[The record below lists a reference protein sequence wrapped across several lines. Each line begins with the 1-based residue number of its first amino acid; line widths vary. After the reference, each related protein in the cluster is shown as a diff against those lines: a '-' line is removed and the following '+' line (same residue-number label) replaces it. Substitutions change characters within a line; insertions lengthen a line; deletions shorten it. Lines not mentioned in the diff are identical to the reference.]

1 MKPSGPPTP
10 PSGPRVI
17 YWHRTDLRL
26 HDSPALHTALSLF
39 PSVLIPLWTWDP
51 HYVFRVPVGANRWR
65 FLLECQTD
73 LSSSYTALNSKQKL
87 HVVRGNPVTILPLLW
102 RKWRITHLVFEA
114 DTDAYARERDAA
126 VCALAETAG
135 VEVIV
140 KQGRTLFDPDELV
153 RLNKG
158 PTMSI
163 TQVQKASAKIKGGIP
178 RPLEAP
184 SWLPD
189 PGSKEEMDLSDMKA
203 KYQRPELEPDVNASI
218 RTQGD
223 GDAQYA
229 SLMGPNGD
237 FSVPTL
243 VELGIDPADAMTP
256 HRGGENVALAVL
268 ASHCADD
275 EYVGR
280 FEKPKTAPTQFEPAA
295 TLLLSP
301 HHHFGSLSIRRTW
314 WDVQDV
320 LERRRKEGKKGDSKM
335 PENLEGQLLFR
346 DMYFGAQASLGHGF
360 ARTVGNKVARFV
372 DWHLQSSLKEVD
384 VGGDSPGEEYI
395 VDSPEAEEWF
405 LRWKSGTTGFP
416 WIDALMRQLRQEG
429 WIHHLGRHAVACF
442 LTRGGCYVHWERG
455 AEVFE
460 ELLVDHETACN
471 VGNWMWLSCTAFY
484 SMYYR
489 CYSPVAFP
497 KKWDD
502 NGDFVRRYCPELKG
516 FDKKYIYEPYKAPVA
531 DQKRW
536 KCLIR
541 GDGSVNEEEGLQV
554 YPKPMFDF
562 NERRQICMDKIKN
575 AYGVGLYGADDK
587 VMSGEW
593 KKIFSVGDEKGGVKK
608 AETKN
613 LVNRGKKRK
622 EPESED
628 EDDEKLASKTNGAKK
643 AGHTPAGTTRGS
655 GKKQTSLDGHVDKR
669 KTKA

>member
-1 MKPSGPPTP
+1 
-10 PSGPRVI
+10 
-17 YWHRTDLRL
+17 
-26 HDSPALHTALSLF
+26 
-39 PSVLIPLWTWDP
+39 
-51 HYVFRVPVGANRWR
+51 
-65 FLLECQTD
+65 
-73 LSSSYTALNSKQKL
+73 
-87 HVVRGNPVTILPLLW
+87 LW

-114 DTDAYARERDAA
+114 DSDAYARARDDA
-126 VCALAETAG
+126 VCDLAQEAG
-135 VEVIV
+135 VEVIS

-163 TQVQKASAKIKGGIP
+163 SQVQKASAKIKSGVP
-178 RPLEAP
+178 RPLAAP
-184 SWLPD
+184 TSLPD
-189 PGSKEEMDLSDMKA
+189 PLGGEEMDLGDIDEEF
-203 KYQRPELEPDVNASI
+203 QRPEAELDVNAGI
-218 RTQGD
+218 RTRGD
-223 GDAQYA
+223 GEAQYA
-229 SLMGPNGD
+229 SLMGPRGD

-243 VELGIDPADAMTP
+243 QELGIDPADAMTP
-256 HRGGENVALAVL
+256 HRGGEDVALALL
-268 ASHCADD
+268 AHHCADE
-275 EYVGR
+275 EYIGK

-320 LERRRKEGKKGDSKM
+320 LERRRKAGTGKGDSKM

-346 DMYFGAQASLGHGF
+346 DMYFGAQAGLGAAF
-360 ARTVGNKVARFV
+360 ARTVGNKAARFV
-372 DWHLQSSLKEVD
+372 DWHLQSRLEGGD
-384 VGGDSPGEEYI
+384 VGGDSPGEGYVI
-395 VDSPEAEEWF
+395 DSPEAEEWF
-405 LRWKSGTTGFP
+405 LRWRMGRTGFP

-460 ELLVDHETACN
+460 ELLIDHETACN

-502 NGDFVRRYCPELKG
+502 NGDFVRRYCPELKD
-516 FDKKYIYEPYKAPVA
+516 FDKKYIYEPHKAPVA

-541 GDGSVNEEEGLQV
+541 GDGSVKEEDGLQV

-562 NERRQICMDKIKN
+562 SERRDICMDKIKN
-575 AYGVGLYGADDK
+575 AYSVGLYGADER
-587 VMSGEW
+587 VMNGEW
-593 KKIFSVGDEKGGVKK
+593 KKIFKYGDGEVKK
-608 AETKN
+608 SRTTDLAD
-613 LVNRGKKRK
+613 RGKKRK
-622 EPESED
+622 EPEPD
-628 EDDEKLASKTNGAKK
+628 VEDDEKAGSKINGARRSGQKK
-643 AGHTPAGTTRGS
+643 SAGTAKGS
-655 GKKQTSLDGHVDKR
+655 GKKQTSLDAHVDKKKS
-669 KTKA
+669 KT